1 MAKRVVS
8 CTDTI
13 LLATYPKYRKEM
25 TIMNEPIYN
34 LQHQIQEALSEINE
48 MRGARIDAVD
58 NNGIVTLT
66 GIVPT
71 VDARERAEAIV
82 RGLDGVT
89 SVINEL
95 NVV

>member
-1 MAKRVVS
+1 M
-8 CTDTI
+8 TDI
-13 LLATYPKYRKEM
+13 LRNLKGTLSIEKGS
-25 TIMNEPIYN
+25 ISMNKPIYD
-34 LQHQIQEALSEINE
+34 LQHQIQEALAEINE
-48 MRGARIDAVD
+48 MRGARIDVLD
-58 NNGIVTLT
+58 SNGIVTLT

-82 RGLDGVT
+82 RGMDGVT

>member
-1 MAKRVVS
+1 
-8 CTDTI
+8 
-13 LLATYPKYRKEM
+13 
-25 TIMNEPIYN
+25 MNKPIYN
-34 LQHQIQEALSEINE
+34 LQHQIQEALAEINE
-48 MRGARIDAVD
+48 LRGARIDVLD
-58 NNGIVTLT
+58 SNGIVTLT

-82 RGLDGVT
+82 RGMDGVM